1 MLRAVRCVARISSHP
16 AFLAAIAS
24 LAFLPAGRAGG
35 AQRDP
40 GGKRRARGPT
50 DDRSSRPA
58 RRPRRPRSTGSSA
71 TPAAC
76 RRAVLQHR
84 CPQRPVL
91 RRSDGRARGDQQG
104 RSGLLRALCYLATS
118 STATPLETLTLPV
131 AVRPNNATLS
141 LRVPSNGFRGV
152 SVPVTIAG
160 TTELDR
166 NVYATAKPVGACPCG
181 RSRAADPASNAFAFF
196 EPGAGAFSIPRL
208 AGPFATWSLRT
219 LRLAAGRQG

>member
-1 MLRAVRCVARISSHP
+1 MLGAVRCVARISSHP
-16 AFLAAIAS
+16 ALLAAIAS
-24 LAFLPAGRAGG
+24 LAFLPAAAQAELSVTLVGNDALEDRPMTFVATGTTSATTEIYGKLRHARGVPCAPSYSTDAGSGLFFADPTG
-35 AQRDP
+35 AQEVITRDDP
-40 GGKRRARGPT
+40 G
-50 DDRSSRPA
+50 SY
-58 RRPRRPRSTGSSA
+58 
-71 TPAAC
+71 
-76 RRAVLQHR
+76 VL
-84 CPQRPVL
+84 C
-91 RRSDGRARGDQQG
+91 A
-104 RSGLLRALCYLATS
+104 YLATS
-118 STATPLETLTLPV
+118 SAATPLEALTLPV

-152 SVPVTIAG
+152 GVPVTIAG

-166 NVYATAKPVGACPCG
+166 NVYATAKPVGAGPCG